1 MSTIQKQSGQP
12 PTIERQFWRYTLPA
26 VAGMLVNGLY
36 ATIDGIFI
44 GQYVGANALASMNLV
59 WPIFGLVI
67 GIGLMCGTGSGAL
80 YSIFRGESRHEQ
92 AQSIFGNAISLMV
105 LLSVGLGLILYHYG
119 DRGLMLMRATDD
131 VLVMGRSYLQVIS
144 IGSLAAL
151 LGAALPMMIR
161 NDERPHLATIVMV
174 IGALANIALDYLFIV
189 VLQKGVAG
197 AAIATVLA
205 QLATAVIG
213 LIYFFSN
220 KARLRLSL
228 KHLKISLDGYR
239 QIMITGIP
247 SLTMFIY
254 MSFVLAIHNRLFL
267 EFGSVTALAA
277 FTIVGYV
284 QAIFYMLAEGIAH
297 GIQPL
302 VSYNHGAGHQ
312 QNIRKAL
319 MMGIRW
325 VLVIGI
331 SMLLLINLMPE
342 TIAQIFNS
350 DDPVLIAETVRG
362 LRLHLFTM
370 FLDGFIVVAAAYF
383 QALAQSRTA
392 TLITLGN
399 MGVQIPL
406 LFTLPFIF
414 GVTGVWIALPLSNI
428 FLAAVVAV
436 VLIKDIRRR
445 SIQTL

>member
-1 MSTIQKQSGQP
+1 M
-12 PTIERQFWRYTLPA
+12 
-26 VAGMLVNGLY
+26 
-36 ATIDGIFI
+36 
-44 GQYVGANALASMNLV
+44 
-59 WPIFGLVI
+59 
-67 GIGLMCGTGSGAL
+67 
-80 YSIFRGESRHEQ
+80 
-92 AQSIFGNAISLMV
+92 
-105 LLSVGLGLILYHYG
+105 
-119 DRGLMLMRATDD
+119 
-131 VLVMGRSYLQVIS
+131 
-144 IGSLAAL
+144 
-151 LGAALPMMIR
+151 
-161 NDERPHLATIVMV
+161 
-174 IGALANIALDYLFIV
+174 
-189 VLQKGVAG
+189 
-197 AAIATVLA
+197 
-205 QLATAVIG
+205 
-213 LIYFFSN
+213 
-220 KARLRLSL
+220 
-228 KHLKISLDGYR
+228 
-239 QIMITGIP
+239 
-247 SLTMFIY
+247 
-254 MSFVLAIHNRLFL
+254 
-267 EFGSVTALAA
+267 
-277 FTIVGYV
+277 
-284 QAIFYMLAEGIAH
+284 
-297 GIQPL
+297 
-302 VSYNHGAGHQ
+302 GAGHQ

-319 MMGIRW
+319 MMGINW

-428 FLAAVVAV
+428 FLATVVAV